1 VKREAFRLKLLKM
14 DIKKVTKGEFVQ
26 KPNELKHK
34 IIHVITGLLRM
45 YLVDDDGKEHIY
57 MFAPEGWTLSDFA
70 AIAESKKSI
79 FYIDAIENSQI
90 EIITKGI
97 DEKIPRTL
105 DEYTD
110 QTIEMMGRRIAT
122 LQNRVVMLLSFSALD
137 RYKQFI
143 ATYPDIVNRVPQRMI
158 ASYLGITPQAL
169 SKIRGQKNTKR

>member
-1 VKREAFRLKLLKM
+1 ME
-14 DIKKVTKGEFVQ
+14 IKKVTKGEFVQ

-70 AIAESKKSI
+70 ALAESKKSI

-90 EIITKGI
+90 EIITKGV

-110 QTIEMMGRRIAT
+110 QTIEMMGRRIAIWDNPNIRYEKGWE
-122 LQNRVVMLLSFSALD
+122 LVDKPALEWHIKSPPFYQPE
-137 RYKQFI
+137 RYVTDFCVAIK
-143 ATYPDIVNRVPQRMI
+143 
-158 ASYLGITPQAL
+158 
-169 SKIRGQKNTKR
+169 